1 MNEFSF
7 TFKEFLSAA
16 FGVLLGLGLLATVLF
31 GTAFLYRNY
40 NVWAMEMKG
49 KALLMEATQTRQIQ
63 VEQAK
68 AELESAKFRAEAISV
83 IGKAAQDYPEYR
95 TQEYIGAFAEALKEG
110 TIDQII
116 YIPTEASLPL
126 VEATRLTK

>member
-1 MNEFSF
+1 MED
-7 TFKEFLSAA
+7 LSIKQVIASTL
-16 FGVLLGLGLLATVLF
+16 GVVVGLGILVGGLF
-31 GTAFLYRNY
+31 STAYFYRNY

-49 KALLMEATQTRQIQ
+49 KAALMEATQTRQIQ

-68 AELESAKFRAEAISV
+68 AELESAKYRAEAISV

-126 VEATRLTK
+126 VEATRLNK